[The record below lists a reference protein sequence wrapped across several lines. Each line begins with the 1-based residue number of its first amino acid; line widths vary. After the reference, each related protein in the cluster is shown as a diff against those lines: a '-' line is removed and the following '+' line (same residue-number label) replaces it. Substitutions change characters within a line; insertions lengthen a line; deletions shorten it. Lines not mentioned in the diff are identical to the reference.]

1 MNIVWHYHL
10 ALEFPEEIERLRR
23 TLDGHTV
30 IVAQNR
36 EEFSRH
42 IDEADVVVSGP
53 LSADERTRA
62 AALKAHMLPYA
73 GANALPLADY
83 RANGIAVGN
92 SHGNADVVAERALA
106 LALAVS
112 GRVVEFHKDLTEGM
126 WHRREGPAQI
136 FDYWTSILRAPV
148 TIVGTGAIGAR
159 VARLLTGFECRIT
172 GVRRRPVSE
181 SEPLPA
187 GFESIT
193 TDLAEGLHG
202 ASVVFLCV
210 PLSPETRGMIGG
222 AELAR
227 MQDAF
232 LVNVSRGE
240 IVSEHDLYQALLSGT
255 IAGAALDTWWQYPK
269 GLTEIQLPSELPF
282 HTLANVVMSP
292 HAASH
297 TRSGKLSQM
306 RQAIENIISFCT
318 DGSLAYPVD
327 LESGY

>member
-10 ALEFPEEIERLRR
+10 ALEFPEEIEQLRR
-23 TLDGHTV
+23 RLHGQTV

-42 IDEADVVVSGP
+42 IAEADIVVSGP

-62 AALKAHMLPYA
+62 GALKAHVLPYA

-92 SHGNADVVAERALA
+92 SHGNADAVAERALA

-112 GRVVEFHKDLTEGM
+112 GRVVEFHNDLTEGK
-126 WHRREGPAQI
+126 WHRRDDTARI
-136 FDYWTSILRAPV
+136 FDYWTSIFHAPV
-148 TIVGTGAIGAR
+148 TIVGTGAIGTR
-159 VARLLTGFECRIT
+159 IARLLAGFECRIT
-172 GVRRRPVSE
+172 GVRRTPVSE
-181 SEPLPA
+181 SEPVPT
-187 GFESIT
+187 GFQSIT
-193 TDLAEGLHG
+193 TDLEEALQG
-202 ASVVFLCV
+202 AAVVFLCV
-210 PLSPETRGMIGG
+210 PLSPETRGLIGG
-222 AELAR
+222 VELAR
-227 MQDAF
+227 MEGAF

-240 IVSEHDLYQALLSGT
+240 IVSEHDLYQAILSGT
-255 IAGAALDTWWQYPK
+255 IAGVALDTWWQYPN
-269 GLTEIQLPSELPF
+269 GLTAVQLPSELPF
-282 HTLANVVMSP
+282 HTLPNVVMSP

-306 RQAIENIISFCT
+306 RQAIENIVSFCT
-318 DGSLAYPVD
+318 DGSLAYAVN